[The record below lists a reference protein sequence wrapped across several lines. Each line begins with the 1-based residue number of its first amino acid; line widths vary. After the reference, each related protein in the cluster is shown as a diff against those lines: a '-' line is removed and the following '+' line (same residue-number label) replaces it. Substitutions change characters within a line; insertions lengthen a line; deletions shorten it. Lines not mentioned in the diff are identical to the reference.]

1 MNKFINLATSLFPLW
16 VIVFSIWAYFD
27 SQTWTALQTFV
38 IPLLSIVMFSMGL
51 TLKTKDFY
59 RIFKNFKI
67 ILLGIFLQFLLMP
80 GIGYFLISIFDLETV
95 IAIGILLVG
104 TAPGGTA
111 SNVIC
116 YLAKGDIT
124 LSISLTTC
132 STFLAV
138 FFMPTLFW
146 LYTGTDIDVPILQMM
161 LSIFKIIIL
170 PVTLGVFLNSL
181 NLKFLNKIKNALPL
195 IAITAIVIII
205 ATIIGSS
212 SDQILIY
219 GWLILLIV
227 IFHNLLGF
235 IFGYYSCYLLNLD
248 KKTSR
253 TIAIEIAMQNSGLA
267 TALAIKYFGA
277 VSAVPAAFY
286 SVWHNISGSLIA
298 NFWKKNTK

>member
-170 PVTLGVFLNSL
+170 PVTLGVILNSL

-253 TIAIEIAMQNSGLA
+253 TIAIEVAMQNSGLA

-277 VSAVPAAFY
+277 ISAIPAAFY

-298 NFWKKNTK
+298 SFWKKNTK

>member
-1 MNKFINLATSLFPLW
+1 MIKFINLATSLFPLW
-16 VIVFSIWAYFD
+16 AIVFSIWAYFD
-27 SQTWTALQTFV
+27 SQTWAALQNFV

-59 RIFKNFKI
+59 RIFRNFKI

-80 GIGYFLISIFDLETV
+80 GVGYFLISIFDLETI

-111 SNVIC
+111 SNIIC
-116 YLAKGDIT
+116 YLAKGDVA
-124 LSISLTTC
+124 LSISLTIC
-132 STFLAV
+132 STFLAI
-138 FFMPTLFW
+138 FFMPALFW
-146 LYTGTDIDVPILQMM
+146 LYTGSDIDVPILQMM
-161 LSIFKIIIL
+161 ISIFKIIIL
-170 PVTLGVFLNSL
+170 PVTLGIILNSL
-181 NLKFLNKIKNALPL
+181 SLKFLNKIKSTLPL
-195 IAITAIVIII
+195 IAMTAIIIII

-212 SDQILIY
+212 SDQILMY
-219 GWLILLIV
+219 GWFILLIV

-235 IFGYYSCYLLNLD
+235 IFGYYSCYFLNLD

>member
-27 SQTWTALQTFV
+27 SQTWTTLQTFV

-116 YLAKGDIT
+116 YLAKGDIA

-170 PVTLGVFLNSL
+170 PVTLGVILNSL

-253 TIAIEIAMQNSGLA
+253 TIAIEVAMQNSGLA

-277 VSAVPAAFY
+277 ISAIPAAFY

-298 NFWKKNTK
+298 SFWKKSTK

>member
-1 MNKFINLATSLFPLW
+1 MNKFINLATNLFPLW

-116 YLAKGDIT
+116 YLAKGDIA

-170 PVTLGVFLNSL
+170 PVTLGVILNSL
-181 NLKFLNKIKNALPL
+181 NLKFLNKIKNTLPL
-195 IAITAIVIII
+195 IAITAIIIII

-253 TIAIEIAMQNSGLA
+253 TIAIEVAMQNSGLA

-277 VSAVPAAFY
+277 ISAIPAAFY

-298 NFWKKNTK
+298 SFWKKSTK

>member
-1 MNKFINLATSLFPLW
+1 MNKFINLATNLFPLW

-116 YLAKGDIT
+116 YLAKGDIA

-170 PVTLGVFLNSL
+170 PVTLGVILNSL
-181 NLKFLNKIKNALPL
+181 DLKFLNKIKNALPL

-253 TIAIEIAMQNSGLA
+253 TIAIEVAMQNSGLA
-267 TALAIKYFGA
+267 SALAIKYFGA
-277 VSAVPAAFY
+277 ISAIPAAFY

-298 NFWKKNTK
+298 SFWKKSTK

>member
-116 YLAKGDIT
+116 YLAKGDIA

-170 PVTLGVFLNSL
+170 PVTLGVILNSL

-253 TIAIEIAMQNSGLA
+253 TIAIEVAMQNSGLA
-267 TALAIKYFGA
+267 TALAIKYFG
-277 VSAVPAAFY
+277 VISAIPAAFY

-298 NFWKKNTK
+298 SFWKKSTK

>member
-1 MNKFINLATSLFPLW
+1 MNKFINLATNLFPVW

-116 YLAKGDIT
+116 YLAKGDIA

-170 PVTLGVFLNSL
+170 PVTLGVILNSL

-205 ATIIGSS
+205 ATIIGAS

-253 TIAIEIAMQNSGLA
+253 TIAIEVAMQNSGLA

-277 VSAVPAAFY
+277 ISAIPAAFY

-298 NFWKKNTK
+298 SFWKKSTK

>member
-1 MNKFINLATSLFPLW
+1 MNKFINLATRLFPLW

-116 YLAKGDIT
+116 YLAKGDIA

-170 PVTLGVFLNSL
+170 PVTLGVILNSL

-253 TIAIEIAMQNSGLA
+253 TIAIEVAMQNSGLA

-277 VSAVPAAFY
+277 ISAIPAAFY

-298 NFWKKNTK
+298 SFWKKRTK

>member
-1 MNKFINLATSLFPLW
+1 MNKFINLATNLFPLW

-116 YLAKGDIT
+116 YLAKGDIA

-170 PVTLGVFLNSL
+170 PVTLGVILNSL

-253 TIAIEIAMQNSGLA
+253 TIAIEVAMQNSGLA

-277 VSAVPAAFY
+277 ISAIPAAFY

-298 NFWKKNTK
+298 SFWKKSTK

>member
-1 MNKFINLATSLFPLW
+1 
-16 VIVFSIWAYFD
+16 
-27 SQTWTALQTFV
+27 
-38 IPLLSIVMFSMGL
+38 MGL

-170 PVTLGVFLNSL
+170 PVTLGVILNSL

-195 IAITAIVIII
+195 IAITAIIIII

-212 SDQILIY
+212 SDQIMIY

-248 KKTSR
+248 RKTSR
-253 TIAIEIAMQNSGLA
+253 TIAIEVAMQNSGLA

-277 VSAVPAAFY
+277 ISAIPAAFY

-298 NFWKKNTK
+298 SFWKKNTK

>member
-1 MNKFINLATSLFPLW
+1 MNKFINLATNLFPLW

-59 RIFKNFKI
+59 RIFRNFKI

-80 GIGYFLISIFDLETV
+80 GVGYFLISIFDLETI

-116 YLAKGDIT
+116 YLAKGDIA

-170 PVTLGVFLNSL
+170 PVTLGIILNSL
-181 NLKFLNKIKNALPL
+181 SLKFLNKIKSTLPL
-195 IAITAIVIII
+195 IAMTAIIIII

-253 TIAIEIAMQNSGLA
+253 TIAIEVAMQNSGLA

-277 VSAVPAAFY
+277 ISAIPAAFY

-298 NFWKKNTK
+298 SFWKKSTK

>member
-1 MNKFINLATSLFPLW
+1 MNKFINLATNLFPLW

-116 YLAKGDIT
+116 YLAKGDIA

-170 PVTLGVFLNSL
+170 PVTLGVILNSL

-253 TIAIEIAMQNSGLA
+253 TIAIEVAMQNSGLA
-267 TALAIKYFGA
+267 TAQAIKYFG
-277 VSAVPAAFY
+277 VISAIPAAFY

-298 NFWKKNTK
+298 SFWKKSTK

>member
-1 MNKFINLATSLFPLW
+1 MNKFINLATNLFPLW

-116 YLAKGDIT
+116 YLAKGDIA

-170 PVTLGVFLNSL
+170 PVTLGVILNSL
-181 NLKFLNKIKNALPL
+181 DLKFLNKIKNALPL

-253 TIAIEIAMQNSGLA
+253 TIAIEVAMQNSGLA

-277 VSAVPAAFY
+277 ISAIPAAFY

-298 NFWKKNTK
+298 SFWKKSTK

>member
-1 MNKFINLATSLFPLW
+1 MNKFINLATNLFPLW

-116 YLAKGDIT
+116 YLAKGDIA

-161 LSIFKIIIL
+161 ISIFKIIIL
-170 PVTLGVFLNSL
+170 PVTLGIILNSL
-181 NLKFLNKIKNALPL
+181 SLKFLNKIKSTLPL
-195 IAITAIVIII
+195 IAMTAIIIII

-253 TIAIEIAMQNSGLA
+253 TIAIEVAMQNSGLA

-277 VSAVPAAFY
+277 ISAIPAAFY

-298 NFWKKNTK
+298 SFWKKSTK

>member
-1 MNKFINLATSLFPLW
+1 MNKFINLATNLFPLW

-95 IAIGILLVG
+95 IAIGILLVR

-116 YLAKGDIT
+116 YLAKGDIA

-170 PVTLGVFLNSL
+170 PVTLGVILNSL
-181 NLKFLNKIKNALPL
+181 DLKFLNKIKNALPL

-253 TIAIEIAMQNSGLA
+253 TIAIEVAMQNSGLA

-277 VSAVPAAFY
+277 ISAIPAAFY

-298 NFWKKNTK
+298 SFWKKNTK

>member
-27 SQTWTALQTFV
+27 SQTRTALQTFV

-116 YLAKGDIT
+116 YLAKGDIA

-170 PVTLGVFLNSL
+170 PVTLGVILNSL

-235 IFGYYSCYLLNLD
+235 IFGYYSCYFLNLD

>member
-1 MNKFINLATSLFPLW
+1 MGYCIFNL
-16 VIVFSIWAYFD
+16 AYFD

-116 YLAKGDIT
+116 YLAKGDIA

-170 PVTLGVFLNSL
+170 PVTLGVILNSL

-253 TIAIEIAMQNSGLA
+253 TIAIEVAMQNSGLA

-277 VSAVPAAFY
+277 ISAIPAAFY

-298 NFWKKNTK
+298 SFWKKSAK

>member
-1 MNKFINLATSLFPLW
+1 MNKFINLATNLFPLW

-59 RIFKNFKI
+59 RIFRNFKI

-80 GIGYFLISIFDLETV
+80 GIGYFLISIFDLETI

-104 TAPGGTA
+104 AAPGGTA

-116 YLAKGDIT
+116 YLAKGDIA

-170 PVTLGVFLNSL
+170 PVTLGIILNSL
-181 NLKFLNKIKNALPL
+181 SLKFLNKIKSTLPL
-195 IAITAIVIII
+195 IAMTAIIIII

>member
-16 VIVFSIWAYFD
+16 AIVFSIWAYFD
-27 SQTWTALQTFV
+27 SQTWAALQNFV

-116 YLAKGDIT
+116 YLAKGDIA

-170 PVTLGVFLNSL
+170 PVTLGVILNSL

-253 TIAIEIAMQNSGLA
+253 TIAIEVAMQNSGLA

-277 VSAVPAAFY
+277 ISAIPAAFY

-298 NFWKKNTK
+298 SFWKKSTK